1 MTRPLVAVATLA
13 VFAILPLAACE
24 SGPVEPTTDKPA
36 TSAPAKPAATARP
49 ATTATA
55 ASTAPA
61 EPVQAK
67 GPFPEST
74 NAALKDPSKAK
85 EKAPATFKVRFETT
99 AGDFA
104 VECKRDWAPV
114 GVDRFYN
121 LVKIGF
127 FDDVAFFR
135 VVKTP
140 KPFVVQFGIHGNPD
154 VSKVWSD
161 ANLAKDDP
169 KETNARG
176 TLTYAMAGSPD
187 TRSTQLFI
195 NYGDNARLDQMG
207 FAPVCKVLDDGMTT
221 VDKIDGTYGE
231 TASKAQ
237 GEIQKS
243 GNKFLREKFPK
254 LDYIKAAR
262 IWDGKT
268 LPASSASAGPSAT
281 PSAAP
286 SPKSE
291 GGDAKT
297 ATPAPGASAAPK

>member
-1 MTRPLVAVATLA
+1 MTRPLVAVAALA
-13 VFAILPLAACE
+13 ALALPACE
-24 SGPVEPTTDKPA
+24 STPEPAPDKPA
-36 TSAPAKPAATARP
+36 SSAPAKPAVTAKP
-49 ATTATA
+49 AATATA
-55 ASTAPA
+55 TPASTAAA

-104 VECKRDWAPV
+104 VECKREWAPN

-127 FDDVAFFR
+127 FDDVGFFR

-140 KPFVVQFGIHGNPD
+140 KPFMVQFGIHGNPE
-154 VSKVWSD
+154 VSKFWAD
-161 ANLAKDDP
+161 ANLPKDEV

-176 TLTYAMAGSPD
+176 MLTYAMAGSPD

-207 FAPVCKVLDDGMTT
+207 FAPICKVLDDGMTT
-221 VDKIDGTYGE
+221 VDKIEGTYGE
-231 TASKAQ
+231 TPSRAQ
-237 GEIQKS
+237 GEIQKM

-268 LPASSASAGPSAT
+268 LPASSASAA

-286 SPKSE
+286 SASAKA
-291 GGDAKT
+291 GDAKT
-297 ATPAPGASAAPK
+297 AAPAPTGAATVAPK